1 MPAVEITVTEITRA
15 GVEVPAYQ
23 DCDSSNNMFI
33 AENDG
38 TVEIEVKNADASNQT
53 ITVVAN
59 PDVFNDGLTL
69 NNLVLTIP
77 AGKTYR
83 FGPFRPNSF
92 KQDAAGA
99 NLGKMSIVPSL
110 SGSNLQIRAFKRET
124 ARN

>member
-1 MPAVEITVTEITRA
+1 MAQVEIPVTEITRA
-15 GVEVPAYQ
+15 GVEVPSYVGA
-23 DCDSSNNMFI
+23 DTSNGHYI

-38 TVEIEVKNADASNQT
+38 TVELEVKNNDAATQT
-53 ITVVAN
+53 VTVVAN

-69 NNLVLTIP
+69 NNLVLSIP

-92 KQDAAGA
+92 KQDGGTT
-99 NLGKMSIVPSL
+99 NLGLMYLTVSDADL
-110 SGSNLQIRAFKRET
+110 ELRAFKRET

>member
-1 MPAVEITVTEITRA
+1 MAEVEIPVTEITRD
-15 GVEVPAYQ
+15 GVQVPAYVGA
-23 DCDSSNNMFI
+23 DTSNGHYI

-38 TVEIEVKNADASNQT
+38 TVELEVKNNDAAPQT
-53 ITVVAN
+53 VTIVAS

-83 FGPFRPNSF
+83 FGPFRPNTF
-92 KQDAAGA
+92 KQDAGGA
-99 NLGKMSIVPSL
+99 NLGRMSLTVSDADL
-110 SGSNLQIRAFKRET
+110 ELRAFKRET

>member
-1 MPAVEITVTEITRA
+1 MPALEIPVLEITRA
-15 GVEVPAYQ
+15 GAEVQAYVAA
-23 DCDSSNNMFI
+23 DSSNGMFI

-38 TVEIEVKNADASNQT
+38 TVEIEVFNDDAAPQT
-53 ITVVAN
+53 IEIVAN

-77 AGKTYR
+77 AGETWR

-92 KQDAAGA
+92 KQDGGGN
-99 NLGKMSIVPSL
+99 NLGYMTIMPSISADL
-110 SGSNLQIRAFKRET
+110 YLRAFKRAT